1 MADISLRK
9 RVWGWMAFD
18 WASQPFYTLG
28 LTFIFGPYFAS
39 VATTYFMGN
48 GFEEQAADA
57 RAQSLWS
64 LGQTLSGLV
73 IAFVGPVLG
82 AYADSTGRRMPW
94 IVAFSVV
101 YVISVSAL
109 WLMVPDGSGLW
120 VALFAFCIG
129 FVVAEF
135 ALIFTN
141 AMLPSLGADDEIGK
155 ISGGGASLGYVGGV
169 VSLFLMLLFFAE
181 NETGRTLIGLSPP
194 FGLDPEQREGTR
206 FVGPFS
212 AIWFVIFMVPFFL
225 WVREDPAQQTR
236 PTMAEATSGPD
247 ATFGSAL
254 HDLWTSIK
262 GILHRPSL
270 AAYLASSMFY
280 RDALNALYGF
290 GGVYAVLVLD
300 WSITM
305 IGVFGIVGAITAAI
319 VTYVSGLFDSRFGP
333 KPVIT
338 VCVWVLIAVCTA
350 IVSMSR
356 EMIFG
361 LPLDEGSSLP
371 DIVFYVCGAAIGGAG
386 GGLYAA
392 SRSMMVRHTN
402 PERPTEA
409 FGLFALS
416 GKATAFLA
424 PALIGLV
431 TFITENPRLGV
442 SPVIFL
448 FLIALILLR
457 WVKAEGDR
465 AAWSDTSPSLQPSS
479 G

>member
-1 MADISLRK
+1 MGEISPRK

-39 VATTYFMGN
+39 VATVYFMGL

-64 LGQTLSGLV
+64 LGQTLAGLI
-73 IAFVGPVLG
+73 IAFVGPVIG

-94 IVAFSVV
+94 IVAFSAV
-101 YVISVSAL
+101 YVVAVSAL

-120 VALFAFCIG
+120 IALFAFCIG
-129 FVVAEF
+129 FIVAEF

-141 AMLPSLGADDEIGK
+141 AMLPGLGPDDEIGK

-181 NETGRTLIGLSPP
+181 NESGRTLIGLSPP
-194 FGLDPEQREGTR
+194 FGLDPEMREGTR

-212 AIWFVIFMVPFFL
+212 AIWFVVFMVPFFL
-225 WVREDPAQQTR
+225 WVREKPHRQTR
-236 PTMAEATSGPD
+236 PTMAEAVHGPEV
-247 ATFGSAL
+247 TFGTAL
-254 HDLWTSIK
+254 SDLWTSIK

-305 IGVFGIVGAITAAI
+305 IGVFGIVGAITAAV
-319 VTYVSGLFDSRFGP
+319 VTYLSGLCDSRFGP

-338 VCVWVLIAVCTA
+338 ACVWVLIAVCTT

-356 EMIFG
+356 ETFFG
-361 LPLDEGSSLP
+361 MPLAEGSSLP
-371 DIVFYVCGAAIGGAG
+371 DIVFYICGAAIGGAG

-424 PALIGLV
+424 PALIGIV
-431 TFITENPRLGV
+431 TFLTESPRLGV

-465 AAWSDTSPSLQPSS
+465 AEWSDTSPSLQPSS